1 MTGCRYGACAAF
13 AGATLSHC
21 GQFRNK
27 ANRSVADLRWRSAR
41 PGLIKASASMR
52 HFLNQV
58 PGHRST
64 VRPSRA
70 WLRGLMSRCSHAGPQ
85 VGAYGLGSVT
95 TQRDV
100 RFGFPPPANIERRS
114 AHRDAQ
120 PTNPDYVVAETADS
134 QATLARQP
142 AHHGSKACGDTT
154 RRGLPPVEAMTL
166 QYRQR
171 RRCSIA
177 MSK

>member
-1 MTGCRYGACAAF
+1 VTGCRYGACAAF
-13 AGATLSHC
+13 C
-21 GQFRNK
+21 GSNAEPLRQFRNK
-27 ANRSVADLRWRSAR
+27 ANRSVADFKMRSAR

-70 WLRGLMSRCSHAGPQ
+70 WLRGLMSRCSRAGPQ

-100 RFGFPPPANIERRS
+100 PFRLSTTRKHRTPIS
-114 AHRDAQ
+114 ASRCAA
-120 PTNPDYVVAETADS
+120 DYVVAETADS

-154 RRGLPPVEAMTL
+154 RRGLPPVEAITL